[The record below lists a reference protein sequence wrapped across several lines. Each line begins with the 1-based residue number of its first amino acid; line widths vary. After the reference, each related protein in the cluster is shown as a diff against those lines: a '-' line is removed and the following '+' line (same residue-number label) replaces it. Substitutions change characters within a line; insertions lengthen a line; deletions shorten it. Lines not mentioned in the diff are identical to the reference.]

1 MPRRSKRLKLSRKSV
16 THDEENKGADLEENI
31 LLDGMEICDIWL
43 PDLSCFLIYS
53 YLCNGSVNASRY
65 NDGISSLVFH
75 YSFISKDFHK
85 SIQRYLQ
92 SAPMTIYYR
101 YGYNL
106 KQRIEMICKK
116 QVNLFEFHYELVDDG
131 ESEKDQAPDYV
142 KILTSC
148 KISNLHTLGL
158 NLCGYR
164 DNECD
169 SDSSQRAK
177 SVKFQKFIGENV
189 APMCMPT
196 RIKICAHEK
205 ELHCPMLTKFSSSL
219 QELEIRISR
228 NKLDREMGELH
239 DNAGMQN
246 FTNALKGW
254 KKLKKLKIA
263 NNGKFGSY
271 IINIHSKSLE
281 EIDLIDCDN
290 GFFLDKVNCPLL
302 QTIRCRYKPKF
313 CLLLCSNQMRSRVF
327 NGIESD
333 DLPISKEALETR
345 IVAHKALD
353 DDWVAVPAN
362 NVEGLSVSN
371 RCKIEFLVQCQCDC
385 P

>member
-1 MPRRSKRLKLSRKSV
+1 LKLSRKSV
-16 THDEENKGADLEENI
+16 THEDNKGADLEENI
-31 LLDGMEICDIWL
+31 LIDGMELCDIWL

-53 YLCNGSVNASRY
+53 FLCNGSVNASRY
-65 NDGISSLVFH
+65 NDGISSLVYN

-106 KQRIEMICKK
+106 KQRIEMICQK
-116 QVNLFEFHYELVDDG
+116 QVNLCEFHYDLVEDG
-131 ESEKDQAPDYV
+131 ESENDQAPDYV

-164 DNECD
+164 ENKYD
-169 SDSSQRAK
+169 SVSSQSAK
-177 SVKFQKFIGENV
+177 SIKFQKFLGANV

-228 NKLDREMGELH
+228 NKLDRDIEELH
-239 DNAGMQN
+239 DNPGMRS

-254 KKLKKLKIA
+254 KKLRILKIA

-302 QTIRCRYKPKF
+302 QTIRCRYRPKV
-313 CLLLCSNQMRSRVF
+313 CLLHSSTLMRSQVF

-333 DLPISKEALETR
+333 DLPYSKEAMEAR
-345 IVAHKALD
+345 IVAHKTLD
-353 DDWVAVPAN
+353 DDWVAVPA

-371 RCKIEFLVQCQCDC
+371 RCKIEFLVQCDC